1 MKGQKRMVGCVPGG
15 GGGDCCSVSAVV
27 GVDERGQ
34 IVLPKELRDK
44 AKIKAGDKLAVV
56 ALSGEKGSCC
66 FMLMKVE
73 ELDRMVKIKVDSVLG
88 KGKEA

>member
-1 MKGQKRMVGCVPGG
+1 MKVRKNITGCMPAGKAG
-15 GGGDCCSVSAVV
+15 ECCSVSAVV

-34 IVLPKELRDK
+34 IVLPKDLRDK
-44 AKIKAGDKLAVV
+44 AQIKAGDKLAVV
-56 ALSGEKGSCC
+56 ALSSEKGSCC

>member
-27 GVDERGQ
+27 AVDERGQ
-34 IVLPKELRDK
+34 IVLPKDLRNK

-56 ALSGEKGSCC
+56 ALSNEKGSCC

-73 ELDRMVKIKVDSVLG
+73 ELDRMVKVKVDSVLG
-88 KGKEA
+88 IGKEV